1 MRKLISFTLIILI
14 FVSSLNASLIPTRD
28 PYFDKDSLFSSP
40 ARLIEESGTIP
51 FGISV
56 NAFSAVD
63 YLSYLANPSS
73 SLSEA
78 SDYLYDEM
86 MNGDLAFWQ
95 ENYSKLSSAFDFD
108 SSNFPSYSS
117 TLTEANLAQ
126 IKAYLSSSYYKR
138 FNDAQRASIV
148 IGAMNGTDIFTSPD
162 IPTMHGGVDLALHM
176 YGGVVYGNG
185 FGWQIRSNI
194 GLLGDD
200 NMLKSDGTSLLSAD
214 IRADIGYAFHLLSD
228 RFTIG
233 MSLELGAYAENSLIN
248 STLLASRFSGDL
260 GISEPFLLGL
270 GFSANFG
277 AMYRLNDSLAFT
289 LDVVNLASFRKYT
302 MMDLTDFVSFD
313 GFTSNPNVYYQPLDL
328 ILRAYWDQGPYHV
341 TVEFGDIVNQLIW
354 MDKAHSSLFEF
365 YAIPKV
371 YFSYDISED
380 LIIST
385 GLEYSRLLF
394 GVDYK
399 GFSAELYTSLNKLAF
414 GISAG
419 YEF

>member
-1 MRKLISFTLIILI
+1 MRKLITFTLIILI
-14 FVSSLNASLIPTRD
+14 FISSISASLIPTRD
-28 PYFDKDSLFSSP
+28 PYFNKDSLFSSP

-194 GLLGDD
+194 GLLGDE

-248 STLLASRFSGDL
+248 STLLASRFSGEL

-302 MMDLTDFVSFD
+302 MMDITDFVSFD
-313 GFTSNPNVYYQPLDL
+313 GFTSNPNVYYQPLDV

-365 YAIPKV
+365 YAVPKV